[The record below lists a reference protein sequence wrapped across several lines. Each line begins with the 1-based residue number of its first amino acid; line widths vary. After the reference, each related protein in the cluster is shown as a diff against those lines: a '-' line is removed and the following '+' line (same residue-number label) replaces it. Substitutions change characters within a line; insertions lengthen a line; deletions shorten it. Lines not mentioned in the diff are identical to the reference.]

1 MATIH
6 IEWRLMGEE
15 AIRRQTDLAP
25 NGKGNGHAALPNVDH
40 QLPAIPAQLALLD
53 LKHGARPRHR
63 CCSPL
68 CHGPALLTGAVD
80 GNIEGTVVVCC
91 DWSAASKTGCL
102 RPVVVGREDASH
114 EGNQGDAVLT
124 AVAQAVDIPPEI
136 TTRWDRLV
144 ESRCAIRVAAA
155 SRPERAAMGTPA
167 PGWALPPAKK
177 SPGIGVSAEGL

>member
-1 MATIH
+1 
-6 IEWRLMGEE
+6 MGEE
-15 AIRRQTDLAP
+15 AICRQTDLAP
-25 NGKGNGHAALPNVDH
+25 NGKRNGHAALPNVDH

-53 LKHGARPRHR
+53 LKHGPRPRDR